1 MRCVGRVFQVTRRGD
16 HRSNLDRFEEKFIP
30 EPNSG
35 CWLWLA
41 ALNCGYGVFGLRDG
55 PVMRTRIA
63 SRASWMIYRGPI
75 PPGLFVCHKC
85 DVTSCVNPDHLYL
98 GTQFD
103 NMRDMFGRR
112 RDAHSMGRSP
122 AVLYPERVVRGSAHP
137 LAKLDE
143 AIVGRIKGRLR
154 EGVARKDL
162 ASEHGVSTS
171 LIDSIAI
178 GRKWRHVA

>member
-1 MRCVGRVFQVTRRGD
+1 MSQKPGVY
-16 HRSNLDRFEEKFIP
+16 RSNLERFEEKFIP

-41 ALNCGYGVFGLRDG
+41 ALSHGYGMFGLRDG

-75 PPGLFVCHKC
+75 PPDLYVCHRC

-103 NMRDMFGRR
+103 NMRDMFGRK
-112 RDAHSMGRSP
+112 RDGTSNGHNAMW
-122 AVLYPERVVRGSAHP
+122 LYPERMIKGSAHP

-143 AIVGRIKGRLR
+143 AIVGRIKERLR

-162 ASEHGVSTS
+162 AGEHGVSTS
-171 LIDSIAI
+171 LIDGIAN
-178 GRKWRHVA
+178 GKKWRHVT